1 METDLIPVAY
11 MGSVL
16 LYYFFTV
23 MVGYFIL
30 LPVLLLITNIVRF
43 FIGILKRAGIYG

>member
-1 METDLIPVAY
+1 METDLIPFAY

-16 LYYFFTV
+16 LDYFSWV
-23 MVGYFIL
+23 MLAYFIL
-30 LPVLLLITNIVRF
+30 LPVLLLITNIVKF